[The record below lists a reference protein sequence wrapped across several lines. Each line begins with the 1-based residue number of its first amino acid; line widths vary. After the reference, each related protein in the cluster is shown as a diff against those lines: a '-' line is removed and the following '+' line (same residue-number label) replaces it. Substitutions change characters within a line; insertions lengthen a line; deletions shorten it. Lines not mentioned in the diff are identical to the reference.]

1 VEEAEGIHF
10 LTMEL
15 VEGDGSTERAR
26 VRPAVDARGRGRR
39 VGDMDDAIAIAQRA
53 LDERDPLFV
62 LLARTWLGFDR
73 LRSDARFIDIVGRL
87 HLPGW
92 QP

>member
-1 VEEAEGIHF
+1 
-10 LTMEL
+10 ME
-15 VEGDGSTERAR
+15 VRSAR
-26 VRPAVDARGRGRR
+26 EYVQPSMLAAAAAA
-39 VGDMDDAIAIAQRA
+39 VGDMDNAIAIAQRA